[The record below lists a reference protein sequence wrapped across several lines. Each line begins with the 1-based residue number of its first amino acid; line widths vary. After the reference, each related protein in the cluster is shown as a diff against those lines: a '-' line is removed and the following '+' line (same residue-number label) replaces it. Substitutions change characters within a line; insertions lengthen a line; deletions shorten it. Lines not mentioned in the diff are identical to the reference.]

1 MFDLI
6 GLFSVILVSLIFLFL
21 ALRKPRISKIIYLA
35 LSVRI
40 ILLFIGQY
48 IDLPDST
55 SDAENFE
62 FYAWQFGKDGFM
74 NLFTHFRGPDP
85 FFISWIIAIPYS
97 LLDRSE
103 LMAESISLLFGMGSV
118 YLGWI
123 VANKIWNKDIANKVG
138 MTIALFP
145 SLILYSVLIMR
156 ETYIVF
162 FLLLALYGVVTWT
175 KTDSFKSIIITMAGF
190 FMATFFHG
198 AMIIGGI
205 VFFLIVFL
213 VNIKKMFKLLI
224 KFRLNFK
231 FLIYLSSIAGLVFY
245 ILTKVHIPYLESFD
259 YATNLSTLFQKTT
272 INTKGDASWPTWLI
286 ISSPVEMFYKLPLRS
301 IYFMYAPFPWD
312 VSQARHLAGMLDSF
326 LYIYLT
332 FLIFKNKKN
341 IWRDPALRVFLI
353 ILIFYI
359 IVFAIG
365 AGNFGTGIRH
375 RSKFVVLFILLAAPL
390 IKKFIFDNKNKFFSN
405 KFEKISK

>member
-1 MFDLI
+1 
-6 GLFSVILVSLIFLFL
+6 
-21 ALRKPRISKIIYLA
+21 
-35 LSVRI
+35 
-40 ILLFIGQY
+40 
-48 IDLPDST
+48 
-55 SDAENFE
+55 
-62 FYAWQFGKDGFM
+62 
-74 NLFTHFRGPDP
+74 
-85 FFISWIIAIPYS
+85 
-97 LLDRSE
+97 
-103 LMAESISLLFGMGSV
+103 
-118 YLGWI
+118 
-123 VANKIWNKDIANKVG
+123 
-138 MTIALFP
+138 
-145 SLILYSVLIMR
+145 
-156 ETYIVF
+156 
-162 FLLLALYGVVTWT
+162 
-175 KTDSFKSIIITMAGF
+175 MAGF